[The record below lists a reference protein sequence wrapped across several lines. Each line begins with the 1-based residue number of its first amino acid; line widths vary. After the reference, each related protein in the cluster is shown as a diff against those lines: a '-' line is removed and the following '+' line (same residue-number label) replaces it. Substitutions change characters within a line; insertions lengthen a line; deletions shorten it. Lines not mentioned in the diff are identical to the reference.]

1 MKLKKTLNCRISL
14 FTILIVRIEKL
25 IMLNEKELR
34 EIGKAIK
41 ALSFTVAAI
50 GLAIV
55 LALINIALNIN

>member
-1 MKLKKTLNCRISL
+1 
-14 FTILIVRIEKL
+14 
-25 IMLNEKELR
+25 MLNEKELR